1 MKKNLLKG
9 VMAMA
14 LMAMSLP
21 MQADGVKW
29 LEKCLDDKHL
39 KMEVNN
45 IAQTLTFNST
55 NKSVTVSYQNVTTT
69 AADNTTADTPTQE
82 YKMTLT
88 PTAPVSLTNAQTY
101 IVIEASVNVDGSKK
115 LNKIT
120 ANGTDYEN
128 KGGNLLGF
136 TKKLQNGNTLVVYSI
151 IDNRGKEGDYSLKYR
166 TFLFENESY
175 EATAAELYLKP
186 AANGNFTIYNVGFYT
201 LGDILKEY
209 SELASSGWRFA
220 KSQYAELNSFTGNGT
235 NTVKIN
241 TKESTSTLEYNY
253 LRARCLGDMPSSY
266 TNLDLRNMN
275 LAEGQT
281 EALSKDAFDGLS
293 FGKILMDVGQY
304 KLFPTNNTNV
314 CAAGY
319 HYYAYKDGIVPS
331 VVKDAVDGGGSK
343 GKIYSY
349 TRNFKAGNNSCVL
362 PFDVNTSDLT
372 GIGLTAY
379 VFDSYADGNI
389 TFKATDGVISAGTP
403 LMVKAEKESLYLIP
417 AAETPNLL
425 IEISGYKEVTDAQGN
440 KFVGSFVNEVPSTYA
455 NRYGLDKN
463 ATSFAKMEDNVYTTY
478 YRAFLSLKDKEAEA
492 KPITMSFGGE
502 TTGIS
507 QVKAEQVADDAYY
520 NLQGVKMNP
529 NNLPHGIYIHQGKKV
544 IK

>member
-29 LEKCLDDKHL
+29 LEKCLDAEHL
-39 KMEVNN
+39 KMEAKN
-45 IAQTLTFNST
+45 ATTLSFNAGD
-55 NKSVTVSYQNVTTT
+55 KSITVSGENL
-69 AADNTTADTPTQE
+69 AAQE

-88 PTAPVSLTNAQTY
+88 PDAAIQLTNAQTY

-120 ANGTDYEN
+120 ANGIDYEN

-136 TKKLQNGNTLVVYSI
+136 TKTLSNGHTLVVYSI

-175 EATAAELYLKP
+175 NATTAEIYLKP
-186 AANGNFTIYNVGFYT
+186 SVSGNFTIYNVGFYT

-209 SELASSGWRFA
+209 SELASNGWRFA
-220 KSQYAELNSFTGNGT
+220 KSQYSELQSFTGNGT
-235 NTVKIN
+235 NTVKIK
-241 TKESTSTLEYNY
+241 TVDATSTLEYNY

-266 TNLDLRNMN
+266 TTLDLRNMN
-275 LAEGQT
+275 LATDQT
-281 EALSKDAFDGLS
+281 EALGKDAFEGLS
-293 FGKILMDVGQY
+293 FGKILMDADQY

-314 CAAGY
+314 YAAGY
-319 HYYAYKDGIVPS
+319 RYYAYKDGVAPS
-331 VVKDAVDGGGSK
+331 DVKEKVDGGGSK

-362 PFDVNTSDLT
+362 PFDVNASDLT
-372 GIGLTAY
+372 SIGLTAY
-379 VFDSYADGNI
+379 VFDSYADSKVN
-389 TFKATDGVISAGTP
+389 FKAANDVIAAGTP
-403 LMVKAEKESLYLIP
+403 LMIKAEKEGLYLIP

-425 IEISGYKEVTDAQGN
+425 SEISCYKEVVDAQGN
-440 KFVGSFVNEVPSTYA
+440 KFVGSFVNEVPSTYV
-455 NRYGLDKN
+455 NRYGLDKT
-463 ATSFAKMEDNVYTTY
+463 ATSFTKMGDEIHTTY
-478 YRAFLSLKDKEAEA
+478 YRAFLSLKDATAEA
-492 KPITMSFGGE
+492 KPIVMTFDGE

-507 QVKAEQVADDAYY
+507 QVNVEKVADDAYY

-544 IK
+544 VK

>member
-29 LEKCLDDKHL
+29 LEKCLDAEHL
-39 KMEVNN
+39 KMEAKN
-45 IAQTLTFNST
+45 ATTLSFNAGD
-55 NKSVTVSYQNVTTT
+55 KSITVSGENL
-69 AADNTTADTPTQE
+69 AAQE

-88 PTAPVSLTNAQTY
+88 PDAAIQLTNAQTY

-136 TKKLQNGNTLVVYSI
+136 TKTLSNGHTLVVYSI
-151 IDNRGKEGDYSLKYR
+151 IDNRGKEGDRSLKYR

-175 EATAAELYLKP
+175 DATTAELYLKP
-186 AANGNFTIYNVGFYT
+186 AVAGGFTIYNVGFYT

-209 SELASSGWRFA
+209 SELASTGWKFA
-220 KSQYAELNSFTGNGT
+220 KSQYAELQSFTGNGT
-235 NTVKIN
+235 NTAKIN
-241 TKESTSTLEYNY
+241 TKDATSTLEYNY
-253 LRARCLGDMPSSY
+253 LRARCLVNMPSSY

-275 LAEGQT
+275 LATDQT
-281 EALSKDAFDGLS
+281 EALGKDAFEGLS
-293 FGKILMDVGQY
+293 FDKILMDADQY
-304 KLFPTNNTNV
+304 KLFPTLNQAVVFPNAT
-314 CAAGY
+314 Y
-319 HYYAYKDGIVPS
+319 FAYKDGVAPADIAAKTDGDKS
-331 VVKDAVDGGGSK
+331 VKA
-343 GKIYSY
+343 YSY

-362 PFDVNTSDLT
+362 PFDVNVEDLT
-372 GIGLTAY
+372 GIGLAAY
-379 VFDSYADGNI
+379 VFDSYANDKVN
-389 TFKATDGVISAGTP
+389 FKSAEGVIAAGTP
-403 LMVKAEKESLYLIP
+403 LMIKAETAGLYLIP

-425 IEISGYKEVTDAQGN
+425 SDISGYKETMDAQGN
-440 KFVGSFVNEVPSTYA
+440 KFVGSFINEVPSTYI
-455 NRYGLDKN
+455 NRYGLDKT
-463 ATSFAKMEDNVYTTY
+463 ATSFTKMGDEVHTTY
-478 YRAFLSLKDKEAEA
+478 YRAFLSLKDNVEA
-492 KPITMSFGGE
+492 KPLTLSFDGVI
-502 TTGIS
+502 TGIS
-507 QVKAEQVADDAYY
+507 QVNAEKVWDDAYY

-544 IK
+544 VK

>member
-29 LEKCLDDKHL
+29 LEKCLDAEHL
-39 KMEVNN
+39 KMEAKN
-45 IAQTLTFNST
+45 ATTLSFNAGD
-55 NKSVTVSYQNVTTT
+55 KSITVSGENL
-69 AADNTTADTPTQE
+69 AAQE

-88 PTAPVSLTNAQTY
+88 PDAAIQLTNAQTY

-120 ANGTDYEN
+120 ANGIDYEN

-136 TKKLQNGNTLVVYSI
+136 TKTLSNGHTLVVYSI

-175 EATAAELYLKP
+175 DATTAELYLKP
-186 AANGNFTIYNVGFYT
+186 AVAGGFTIYNVGFYT

-209 SELASSGWRFA
+209 SELASTGWIFA
-220 KSQYAELNSFTGNGT
+220 KSQYAELQSFIGTGT

-241 TKESTSTLEYNY
+241 TKDATSTLEYNY
-253 LRARCLGDMPSSY
+253 LRARCLENMPSSY

-275 LAEGQT
+275 LATDQT
-281 EALSKDAFDGLS
+281 EALGKDAFEGLS
-293 FGKILMDVGQY
+293 FGKILMDADQY
-304 KLFPTNNTNV
+304 KLFPTLNQAVVFPNAT
-314 CAAGY
+314 Y
-319 HYYAYKDGIVPS
+319 FAYKDGVAPADIAAKTDGNKS
-331 VVKDAVDGGGSK
+331 VKA
-343 GKIYSY
+343 YSY

-362 PFDVNTSDLT
+362 PFDVNAEDLT
-372 GIGLTAY
+372 GIGLAAY
-379 VFDSYADGNI
+379 VFDSYANGKVN
-389 TFKATDGVISAGTP
+389 FKSAEGVIAAGTP
-403 LMVKAEKESLYLIP
+403 LMIKAETAGLYLIP

-425 IEISGYKEVTDAQGN
+425 SDISGYKETMDAQGN
-440 KFVGSFVNEVPSTYA
+440 KFVGSFINEVPSTYV
-455 NRYGLDKN
+455 NRYGLDKT
-463 ATSFAKMEDNVYTTY
+463 ATSFTKMGDEIHTTY
-478 YRAFLSLKDKEAEA
+478 YRAFLSLKDATAEA
-492 KPITMSFGGE
+492 KPIVMTFDGE

-507 QVKAEQVADDAYY
+507 QVNVEKVADDAYY

-544 IK
+544 VK

>member
-29 LEKCLDDKHL
+29 LEKCLDAEHL
-39 KMEVNN
+39 KMEAKN
-45 IAQTLTFNST
+45 ATTLSFNAGD
-55 NKSVTVSYQNVTTT
+55 KSITVSGENL
-69 AADNTTADTPTQE
+69 AAQE
-82 YKMTLT
+82 YKMSLT
-88 PTAPVSLTNAQTY
+88 PDAAIQLTNAQTY

-120 ANGTDYEN
+120 ANGIDYEN

-136 TKKLQNGNTLVVYSI
+136 TKILSNGHTLVVYSI

-175 EATAAELYLKP
+175 DATTAELYLKP
-186 AANGNFTIYNVGFYT
+186 AVAGGFTIYNVGFYT

-209 SELASSGWRFA
+209 SELASTGWRFT
-220 KSQYAELNSFTGNGT
+220 KSQYAELQSFTGNGT

-241 TKESTSTLEYNY
+241 TKDATSTLEYNY
-253 LRARCLGDMPSSY
+253 LRARCLENMPSSY

-275 LAEGQT
+275 LATDQT
-281 EALSKDAFDGLS
+281 EALGKDAFEGLS
-293 FGKILMDVGQY
+293 FGKILMDADQY

-314 CAAGY
+314 YAAGY
-319 HYYAYKDGIVPS
+319 RYYAYKDGVAPS
-331 VVKDAVDGGGSK
+331 DVKEKVDGGGSK

-362 PFDVNTSDLT
+362 PFDVNAEDLT
-372 GIGLTAY
+372 GIGLAAY
-379 VFDSYADGNI
+379 VFDSYANGKVN
-389 TFKATDGVISAGTP
+389 FKSAEGVIAAGTP
-403 LMVKAEKESLYLIP
+403 LMIKAETAGLYLIP

-425 IEISGYKEVTDAQGN
+425 SDISGYKETMDAQGN
-440 KFVGSFVNEVPSTYA
+440 KFVGSFINEVPSTYV
-455 NRYGLDKN
+455 NRYGLDKT
-463 ATSFAKMEDNVYTTY
+463 ATSFTKMGDEIHTTY
-478 YRAFLSLKDKEAEA
+478 YRAFLSLKDATAEA
-492 KPITMSFGGE
+492 KPIVMTFDGE

-507 QVKAEQVADDAYY
+507 QVNVEKVADDAYY

>member
-29 LEKCLDDKHL
+29 LEKCLDAEHL
-39 KMEVNN
+39 KMEAKN
-45 IAQTLTFNST
+45 ATTLSFNADD
-55 NKSVTVSYQNVTTT
+55 KSITVSGENL
-69 AADNTTADTPTQE
+69 AAQE

-88 PTAPVSLTNAQTY
+88 PDAAIQLTNAQTY

-136 TKKLQNGNTLVVYSI
+136 TKTLSNGHTLVVYSI
-151 IDNRGKEGDYSLKYR
+151 IDNRGKEGDRSLKYR

-175 EATAAELYLKP
+175 DATTAELYLKP
-186 AANGNFTIYNVGFYT
+186 AVAGGFTIYNVGFYT

-209 SELASSGWRFA
+209 SELASTGWRFA
-220 KSQYAELNSFTGNGT
+220 KSQYAELQSFTGNGT
-235 NTVKIN
+235 NTAKIN
-241 TKESTSTLEYNY
+241 TKDATSTLEYNY
-253 LRARCLGDMPSSY
+253 LRARCLVNMPSSY

-275 LAEGQT
+275 LATDQT
-281 EALSKDAFDGLS
+281 EALGKDAFEGLS
-293 FGKILMDVGQY
+293 FDKILMDADQY
-304 KLFPTNNTNV
+304 KLFPTLNQAVVFPNAT
-314 CAAGY
+314 Y
-319 HYYAYKDGIVPS
+319 FAYKDGVAPADIAAKTDGDKS
-331 VVKDAVDGGGSK
+331 VKA
-343 GKIYSY
+343 YSY

-362 PFDVNTSDLT
+362 PFDVNVEDLT
-372 GIGLTAY
+372 GIGLAAY
-379 VFDSYADGNI
+379 VFDSYANDKVN
-389 TFKATDGVISAGTP
+389 FKSAEGVIAAGTP
-403 LMVKAEKESLYLIP
+403 LMIKAETAGLYLIP

-425 IEISGYKEVTDAQGN
+425 SDISGYKETMDAQGN
-440 KFVGSFVNEVPSTYA
+440 KFVGSFINEVPSTYI
-455 NRYGLDKN
+455 NRYGLDKT
-463 ATSFAKMEDNVYTTY
+463 ATSFTKMGDEVHTTY
-478 YRAFLSLKDKEAEA
+478 YRAFLSLKDNVEA
-492 KPITMSFGGE
+492 KPLTLSFDGVI
-502 TTGIS
+502 TGIS
-507 QVKAEQVADDAYY
+507 QVNAEKVWDDAYY

-544 IK
+544 VK